1 MLCPECNGTMK
12 VEGEPFLKKVN
23 GEKKFFITYVCQDC
37 GNIVDEPTKLSK
49 HDKRMKE

>member
-1 MLCPECNGTMK
+1 MLCPECNGAMD

-23 GEKKFFITYVCQDC
+23 GEKKFFITYICNEC
-37 GNIVDEPTKLSK
+37 GYVLDEPVKFSK